1 MTLLI
6 TLTWAILVAPR
17 AADVPPPAT
26 PLQRIGV
33 RSSHSPLVVRP
44 SVEAVQQR
52 LRAWGY
58 VEGQHLALED
68 RYAEGLAERLAEL
81 VRLPVEV
88 LVTGG
93 AQAIRASQ
101 QATRTIPIVMA
112 GTADPVA
119 VGVAGEA
126 CVSRTLRVW
135 WRQTRQRRIKAARGA
150 FPPEPRERL
159 ACRARCDHDH
169 GTPAHRGP

>member
-1 MTLLI
+1 
-6 TLTWAILVAPR
+6 
-17 AADVPPPAT
+17 
-26 PLQRIGV
+26 
-33 RSSHSPLVVRP
+33 
-44 SVEAVQQR
+44 

-58 VEGQHLALED
+58 VEGQYLALED

-112 GTADPVA
+112 GTADPVTA
-119 VGVAGEA
+119 GVAYEA
-126 CVSRTLRVW
+126 CVSQTLRVW
-135 WRQTRQRRIKAARGA
+135 WRQTRQRRIKAGLWGLPPRAPGTARL
-150 FPPEPRERL
+150 PREV
-159 ACRARCDHDH
+159 
-169 GTPAHRGP
+169 